1 MTTFQ
6 KIFEID
12 WVLVILLCML
22 SAVGLS
28 MLYSVS
34 GGEFEPWT
42 LKQGLR
48 YVLALCVMFFVAVI
62 DIRVWYKATWGI
74 FFACLVLLLAVEVFG
89 VVGMGAKR
97 WIDLK
102 FMKVQPSE
110 LMKIAVI
117 LATAKFYNGLNTQQV
132 STLLN
137 IVRVSFLL
145 LVPAYLVFR
154 QPDLGTAILIV
165 AGGIG
170 VGFVAGISWRWF
182 IAGGASI
189 AIIAPLIW
197 SVVLRPYQ
205 KKRVLTFLNPEADP
219 LGNGYH
225 IIQSKIAIGS
235 GGMMGRG
242 FMQGTQSNLDFLP
255 EKHTDFIFSVIA
267 EELGFVG
274 AVSVLLLVLLILFKT
289 MVIAINSAS
298 KFGKFV
304 AIGMGITFF
313 LYVFI
318 NAGMVMGL
326 LPVVGVP
333 FPLLSYGGTVMMTIM
348 AAFGLVQNVH
358 IHRHIEYAELDSYK

>member
-1 MTTFQ
+1 MTIFQ
-6 KIFEID
+6 KISEID
-12 WVLVILLCML
+12 LVLVILLCVL
-22 SAVGLS
+22 SALGLS

-34 GGEFEPWT
+34 GGEFQPWA

-48 YVLALCVMFFVAVI
+48 YVLALCAMIVVAVI
-62 DIRVWYKATWGI
+62 DIRAWYKATWVV
-74 FFACLVLLLAVEVFG
+74 FFACLALLLAVEMFG
-89 VVGMGAKR
+89 VVGMGAQR
-97 WIDLK
+97 WIDLTFIK
-102 FMKVQPSE
+102 IQPSE

-117 LATAKFYNGLNTQQV
+117 LATARFYNGLNIQQV
-132 STLLN
+132 STVWN
-137 IVRVSFLL
+137 IVRIAFLL

-154 QPDLGTAILIV
+154 QPDLGTSILII

-182 IAGGASI
+182 IAGGASFV
-189 AIIAPLIW
+189 IIMPLIW

-235 GGMMGRG
+235 GGMTGRG

-255 EKHTDFIFSVIA
+255 EKHTDFIFTVIA

-274 AVSVLLLVLLILFKT
+274 AVSVLMLVLIILFKT
-289 MVIAINSAS
+289 MIIAMNSAS
-298 KFGKFV
+298 KFGKFI
-304 AIGMGITFF
+304 AMGMGITFF

-318 NAGMVMGL
+318 NTGMVMGL

-333 FPLLSYGGTVMMTIM
+333 FPLLSYGGTVMITIM
-348 AAFGLVQNVH
+348 VAFGFVQNVH
-358 IHRHIEYAELDSYK
+358 IHRHIEYAELGGDK